1 MLDRYDCRHTVTDIG
16 SGKVCI
22 LFFQNTKFSCI
33 LVDRRCKCRLESG
46 QMRSSFCIVDIV
58 TEAKYIFMELVD
70 VLEGHFY
77 FDAFCFPFEIHRI
90 MYDFFFMIQFT
101 DESKDSVRLM
111 INDLFRFCSPFI
123 FKYDLQIRIQISS
136 LMKTALYLFCFEL
149 CLFKYRIIRKKIH
162 FRSGLSCLSD
172 RRQ

>member
-1 MLDRYDCRHTVTDIG
+1 
-16 SGKVCI
+16 
-22 LFFQNTKFSCI
+22 
-33 LVDRRCKCRLESG
+33 
-46 QMRSSFCIVDIV
+46 
-58 TEAKYIFMELVD
+58 
-70 VLEGHFY
+70 
-77 FDAFCFPFEIHRI
+77 

-111 INDLFRFCSPFI
+111 INDLFRFCSL
-123 FKYDLQIRIQISS
+123 YLQIRFSDPIQISS

-149 CLFKYRIIRKKIH
+149 CLFKYRIIRKEIH